1 MRTRTNIILSSLL
14 ASILFAGEYSQ
25 LLAAQNSVGGGA
37 NGASVNV
44 TATVLGVGANV
55 FVPTVAPVTL
65 PPQGG
70 STSNQVASVNVQ
82 LGVPG
87 VLTVLSTG
95 LVVNTTSGT
104 ILSSAAHAESSST
117 VNNLN
122 ILNGL
127 VTASTVRAKST
138 SDGNG
143 AAATSTAAGSF
154 LNQLRIS
161 GVLQGQTQFAPNT
174 TIAINAS
181 VTAIVGGL
189 PVSVPVSGSLVLNEQ
204 SPGGNGL
211 TTSSLTVN
219 YIHLSVSGSV
229 AGQIS
234 LNADVIVASATS
246 SVDFTA
252 AQANNPPLITV
263 PGSQTVQV
271 GNTLTFSASA
281 ADPDNGDVVTLS
293 ATTLPPGS
301 SFSPN
306 PATGNPAS
314 GQFSFTPSQSQ
325 AGQTFVVN
333 FSASDNHGA
342 QASASVQITVTS
354 GPPANRP
361 PVVTVPGSQTVQV
374 GATLNF
380 NASGSDPDAGDTVT
394 FTASSIPA
402 NATVTP
408 NPATGNPASSQFH
421 FVPSQSQA
429 GQTFAVNFTAVD
441 NHGAQASGSVQITV
455 TNAPPPA
462 NRPPVISVPGPQV
475 IAVGDALT
483 FMVTAS
489 DPDGDAVALSA
500 TSVPANASFNANT
513 GGFAFTPTSNQA
525 GQVFVVM
532 FTATDPQGASASA
545 TVQITVI
552 QSAGGGE
559 LGPPIISVPPSPIVV
574 PVGTTLTFIVIGS
587 SPGQGCHVALSA
599 RDLPANGLFDPP
611 SGRFDFTPVEQQIG
625 ESFVSTFIAT
635 DCIGQTA
642 TGTVTIVVV
651 AAGGGGGGG
660 GGTLPPGHICVP
672 VTKVFFK
679 TIPANGGCGFIKI
692 SLASVGGG
700 PLKIRSM
707 GLVDGTHFRVEGMP
721 TLPASLQS
729 ASVLELTIMFQPKGA
744 GNVSD
749 TLVIDTDD
757 PDNPTITVKLKGK
770 GKR

>member
-1 MRTRTNIILSSLL
+1 MTMNMKIKLRGLLVGMLAAILL
-14 ASILFAGEYSQ
+14 AGSEFTLM
-25 LLAAQNSVGGGA
+25 AQASNSVSGGA
-37 NGASVNV
+37 NGANV
-44 TATVLGVGANV
+44 DVIATVLGVGANV
-55 FVPTVAPVTL
+55 SVPTVAPVAL

-70 STSNQVASVNVQ
+70 SQTNQVASVDVQ
-82 LGVPG
+82 LGVPD

-104 ILSSAAHAESSST
+104 ISSSAAHADGSST

-127 VTASTVRAKST
+127 VTASTVRAMST

-143 AAATSTAAGSF
+143 ASATSSAAGSF
-154 LNQLRIS
+154 LNQLRIN
-161 GVLQGQTQFAPNT
+161 GVLQQGSQFAPNT
-174 TIAINAS
+174 TIAINAT

-189 PVSVPVSGSLVLNEQ
+189 PVSVPVNGTLVLNEQ
-204 SPGGNGL
+204 LPGGNGV

-219 YIHLSVSGSV
+219 YIHLTVSGSV

-234 LNADVIVASATS
+234 LNANVIVTSATS
-246 SVDFTA
+246 GVDFTA
-252 AQANNPPLITV
+252 AQANNCPTV
-263 PGSQTVQV
+263 SVSGGTTRSVQV
-271 GNTLTFSASA
+271 GQTLTFSVSA
-281 ADPDNGDVVTLS
+281 TDPDGNSVTLQ
-293 ATTLPPGS
+293 ATNLPANS
-301 SFSPN
+301 SFNPN
-306 PATGNPAS
+306 PATGTQTAT
-314 GQFSFTPSQSQ
+314 GTFSFTPA
-325 AGQTFVVN
+325 AGQANQTFNVS
-333 FSASDNHGA
+333 FKATDNNGCNA
-342 QASASVQITVTS
+342 GTAVPVIVQITVTS
-354 GPPANRP
+354 GPP
-361 PVVTVPGSQTVQV
+361 T
-374 GATLNF
+374 
-380 NASGSDPDAGDTVT
+380 
-394 FTASSIPA
+394 
-402 NATVTP
+402 
-408 NPATGNPASSQFH
+408 
-421 FVPSQSQA
+421 
-429 GQTFAVNFTAVD
+429 
-441 NHGAQASGSVQITV
+441 NH
-455 TNAPPPA
+455 
-462 NRPPVISVPGPQV
+462 PPVISVPGPQV
-475 IAVGDALT
+475 IAVGDTLT
-483 FMVTAS
+483 FTVTAS
-489 DPDGDAVALSA
+489 DPDGDAVTLSA
-500 TSVPANASFNANT
+500 TSVPANASFNGNT

-587 SPGQGCHVALSA
+587 SPGPGCHVALSA
-599 RDLPANGLFDPP
+599 RDLPAHGLFDPP

-635 DCIGQTA
+635 DCIGQA
-642 TGTVTIVVV
+642 ASGTVTIVVV

-679 TIPANGGCGFIKI
+679 AIPVNGGCGFIKI

-700 PLKIRSM
+700 PLRIRSM

-721 TLPASLQS
+721 TMPASLQS

-757 PDNPTITVKLKGK
+757 LDNPTITVKLKGK

>member
-1 MRTRTNIILSSLL
+1 MRTRTNIILTSLL
-14 ASILFAGEYSQ
+14 ASTLFAGEYSQ

-55 FVPTVAPVTL
+55 SVPTVTPVTL

-95 LVVNTTSGT
+95 LVVNTTGGT
-104 ILSSAAHAESSST
+104 ISSSAHAESNST

-122 ILNGL
+122 LLNGL

-143 AAATSTAAGSF
+143 ASATSSGAGSF
-154 LNQLRIS
+154 VNQLRIS
-161 GVLQGQTQFAPNT
+161 GVLQGQAEFAPNT

-189 PVSVPVSGSLVLNEQ
+189 PVSVPVTGSLVLNEQ
-204 SPGGNGL
+204 SSGGNGV
-211 TTSSLTVN
+211 TTSSLAVN
-219 YIHLSVSGSV
+219 YIHLNVSGSV
-229 AGQIS
+229 AGQVS

-252 AQANNPPLITV
+252 AQANNPPLISV

-325 AGQTFVVN
+325 AGQTLVVN

-342 QASASVQITVTS
+342 QVSASVQITVTS
-354 GPPANRP
+354 GPPANRA

-380 NASGSDPDAGDTVT
+380 NASGSDLDAGDTVT

-483 FMVTAS
+483 FTVTAS

-532 FTATDPQGASASA
+532 FTATDPHGASASA

-559 LGPPIISVPPSPIVV
+559 LGAPIISVPPSPIVV

-587 SPGQGCHVALSA
+587 HQAKVVTWPFQPGISPPMACLIRQADDLISLRSSSRLASRLSRHSLQPTASA
-599 RDLPANGLFDPP
+599 RPQPLPL
-611 SGRFDFTPVEQQIG
+611 R
-625 ESFVSTFIAT
+625 
-635 DCIGQTA
+635 
-642 TGTVTIVVV
+642 
-651 AAGGGGGGG
+651 
-660 GGTLPPGHICVP
+660 
-672 VTKVFFK
+672 
-679 TIPANGGCGFIKI
+679 
-692 SLASVGGG
+692 
-700 PLKIRSM
+700 
-707 GLVDGTHFRVEGMP
+707 
-721 TLPASLQS
+721 
-729 ASVLELTIMFQPKGA
+729 
-744 GNVSD
+744 
-749 TLVIDTDD
+749 
-757 PDNPTITVKLKGK
+757 
-770 GKR
+770 